1 MVPWPN
7 AFLPFIVVVGEPT
20 GKDVVILPL
29 ETWMFGLL
37 EDHLT
42 CLFVASLGEM
52 VAVMVAL
59 SPSTRSMAVGSR
71 VIPVTEIVP
80 GCFSQAKK
88 SVNDAKT
95 LKRNPFFIM

>member
-1 MVPWPN
+1 MTAIVFASTMTLQVAFFFPSSVVAVMVPWPN
-7 AFLPFIVVVGEPT
+7 AFLPLIVVVGEPA

-71 VIPVTEIVP
+71 
-80 GCFSQAKK
+80 
-88 SVNDAKT
+88 
-95 LKRNPFFIM
+95 